1 MFKKILVATDGS
13 PLSERAVD
21 TAIDL
26 ASKHEAELIVFT
38 VARRLPKSYMDGSLP
53 QAAAESDAIDRQ
65 RLAAAQAMVAA
76 IAERAGAR
84 GVSCRSIVAH
94 SNQVA
99 ESIIATADKE
109 RSDLIVMASHGRKGI
124 GRLLLGSETQHV
136 LTHSVL
142 PVLVLR

>member
-13 PLSERAVD
+13 PLSEKAVAS
-21 TAIDL
+21 AIGL
-26 ASKHEAELIVFT
+26 ARQHGAELVAFT
-38 VARRLPKSYMDGSLP
+38 VARRPPQSYMDGTTI
-53 QAAAESDAIDRQ
+53 QQTAEGESIDRL
-65 RLAAAQAMVAA
+65 RLEKAHAMVAA
-76 IAERAGAR
+76 IGERASAS
-84 GVSCRSIVAH
+84 GVSCQPHVAH

-99 ESIIATADKE
+99 ESIIAAAEKHA
-109 RSDLIVMASHGRKGI
+109 SDLIVMASHGRKGI